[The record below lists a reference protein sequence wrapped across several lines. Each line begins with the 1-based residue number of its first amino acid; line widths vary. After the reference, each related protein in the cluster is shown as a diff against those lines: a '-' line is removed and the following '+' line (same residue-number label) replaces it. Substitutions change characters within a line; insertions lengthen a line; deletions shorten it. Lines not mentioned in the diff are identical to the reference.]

1 MIRSAVAPL
10 QTWGGDIGVEYYSPT
25 AVVFLVFFSVLMVAI
40 GVFAARYQTDREEY
54 FAAGRRG
61 GVLVIA
67 LSMFASIQS
76 GWGMVGVTG
85 TGFAIGVE
93 YLIIVGVGT
102 PLGFVISYWLLG
114 RKMRMLG
121 EFRDAM
127 TAPDAMYYRF
137 RDERVRLLGV
147 ASVILG
153 SMGYLAAQYAALGII
168 GALILPVSFF
178 EALVLGLIV
187 VGFYT
192 VVGGMLAAIWSDAI
206 QGAMMV
212 IGALLSAFFI
222 VTNYPG
228 GTSGMVSTISTNQPA
243 FFDFTLLGM
252 NGIAPIGLLLSVVVI
267 QFTVAGQPHAITKFY
282 MIRDVSLLRWGAVIT
297 AVGYMFTA
305 LYWIAAPF
313 VQAGILE
320 GAVPDPGNPDA
331 TLPLA
336 LVEFAPDIVVAFV
349 LTAVIAAIMSTSN
362 AFLNMSSAAVV
373 HDFFIEHRGR
383 ELTDGE
389 EVRYGRI
396 TTIFVLVAAGVI
408 AATFPGLIFVLGAAG
423 WAIFAAV
430 IFPCIAVAYNWKGAT
445 AEGALWGSGTGLVLT
460 LVLAYGVEYLGV
472 SLPMGILGGQ
482 LAMVIGYVV
491 FVAVSFVTST
501 SDYEDLDRD
510 IQEIVDL
517 GRIRGGRVSAPT
529 PATDG
534 GTDAEPTETDAI
546 DD

>member
-1 MIRSAVAPL
+1 MTASSLAPL
-10 QTWGGDIGVEYYSPT
+10 QTWGGELGVEYYSQT
-25 AVVFLVFFSVLMVAI
+25 AVGFLIVFALLMVGI
-40 GVFAARYQTDREEY
+40 GIVASRYQVNQEEY

-61 GVLVIA
+61 GVIVIA

-76 GWGMVGVTG
+76 GWGMIGVTG
-85 TGFAIGVE
+85 TGSVIGVE
-93 YLIIVGVGT
+93 YLILIAVGT
-102 PLGFVISYWLLG
+102 PFGFVLSYWLLG

-121 EFRDAM
+121 EIRNAM

-137 RDERVRLLGV
+137 EDERVRLLGV

-168 GALILPVSFF
+168 GALILPVNFF
-178 EALVLGLIV
+178 EALLIGLVI

-212 IGALLSAFFI
+212 IGAILTAYFVI
-222 VTNYPG
+222 TGYPG
-228 GTSGMVSTISTNQPA
+228 GVDGMVSTISTEQPA

-252 NGIAPIGLLLSVVVI
+252 DGIVGIGLMLSVVVI
-267 QFTVAGQPHAITKFY
+267 QLTVAGQPHATTKFY
-282 MIRDVSLLRWGAVIT
+282 MIRDVSLLKWGALIT
-297 AVGYMFTA
+297 AFSYMLTA

-313 VQAGILE
+313 IRAGILS
-320 GAVPDPGNPDA
+320 GTVPDPGNPDA

-336 LVEFAPDIVVAFV
+336 LVEFAPDVVVAFV
-349 LTAVIAAIMSTSN
+349 LTSVIAAIMSTSN

-373 HDFFIEHRGR
+373 HDYFVEHLDSD
-383 ELTDGE
+383 LTE
-389 EVRYGRI
+389 SQEVLYGRL
-396 TTIFVLVAAGVI
+396 TTLVILVAAGVL

-430 IFPCIAVAYNWKGAT
+430 IFPCVAIAYNWKGAT

-460 LVLAYGVEYLGV
+460 LALAYGAEYLGL

-491 FVAVSFVTST
+491 FVAVSLVTST
-501 SDYEDLDRD
+501 STYEDLDPD
-510 IQEIVDL
+510 IQEILDL
-517 GRIRGGRVSAPT
+517 GRTSGGSVSTHRT
-529 PATDG
+529 PSESVTD
-534 GTDAEPTETDAI
+534 

>member
-1 MIRSAVAPL
+1 MTALALEPL
-10 QTWGGDIGVEYYSPT
+10 QTWGGDIGVDYYSPT
-25 AVVFLVFFSVLMVAI
+25 AVLFLILFSVLMVAI
-40 GVFAARYQTDREEY
+40 GVFAARYQTNQEEY

-61 GVLVIA
+61 GLLVIA

-85 TGFAIGVE
+85 TGFSIGVE

-121 EFRDAM
+121 EVRDAM

-137 RDERVRLLGV
+137 EDERIRLLGI
-147 ASVILG
+147 ASVLLG
-153 SMGYLAAQYAALGII
+153 CMGYLAAQYAALGII

-212 IGALLSAFFI
+212 LGALLSTFFI

-228 GTSGMVSTISTNQPA
+228 GTSGMIETISTNEPA

-252 NGIAPIGLLLSVVVI
+252 DGLAPLGLLLSVIVI

-282 MIRDVSLLRWGAVIT
+282 MVRDVSLLRWGAVVT
-297 AVGYMFTA
+297 AIGYMFTA
-305 LYWIAAPF
+305 LYWVAAPF
-313 VQAGILE
+313 VRAGILE
-320 GAVPDPGNPDA
+320 GVVPDPGNPDA

-336 LVEFAPDIVVAFV
+336 LVEFAPDIVIAFV
-349 LTAVIAAIMSTSN
+349 LTAVVAAIMSTSN

-373 HDFFIEHRGR
+373 HDYFIKHRGSD
-383 ELTDGE
+383 LTDDQ
-389 EVRYGRI
+389 EVRYGRL
-396 TTIFVLVAAGVI
+396 TTLVVLVAAGVI

-430 IFPCIAVAYNWKGAT
+430 IFPCVAIAYNWKGAT
-445 AEGALWGSGTGLVLT
+445 AEGALWGSATGLGLT
-460 LVLAYGVEYLGV
+460 LVLAYGVEYLGL
-472 SLPMGILGGQ
+472 SLPQGILGGQ
-482 LAMVIGYVV
+482 FAMVVGYIV
-491 FVAVSFVTST
+491 FVAVSLVTST
-501 SDYEDLDRD
+501 NDYEDLDQD

-517 GRIRGGRVSAPT
+517 GRIRGGAVSAPT

-534 GTDAEPTETDAI
+534 GTNAEPTETDAI